1 MASRRGGRG
10 SQFERALVPQYTAH
24 GAIGYAS
31 RKRRALPWQEL
42 LLLCALV
49 ALVALAYVLLTAES
63 AATPAL
69 SILSPASDATIAAGA
84 VTVSVR
90 VDNANRLIAE
100 QGAHLHYYLDVE
112 PPTTPGRP
120 ALTPS
125 SSCFST
131 AEASHTWRLTASG
144 RHRLSVQLV
153 RANDTPLSPAVVA
166 TVSIRVPA
174 SASAAAGAPAAP
186 APKPSAS
193 GC

>member
-10 SQFERALVPQYTAH
+10 PKFERALVSQYTAH
-24 GAIGYAS
+24 GGIGYAS
-31 RKRRALPWQEL
+31 RRRRALPWQEL

-49 ALVALAYVLLTAES
+49 ALVTLAYVLLTAEF
-63 AATPAL
+63 AATPTL
-69 SILSPASDATIAAGA
+69 VILSPAPDATIAAGA

-90 VDNANRLIAE
+90 VENANRLIAE
-100 QGAHLHYYLDVE
+100 QGAHLHYYLDVD
-112 PPTTPGRP
+112 PPTTPSRP

-131 AEASHTWRLTASG
+131 GDTSHTWKVVGSG
-144 RHRLSVQLV
+144 WHRLSVQLV

-166 TVSIRVPA
+166 TVNVRVPA
-174 SASAAAGAPAAP
+174 STSAAAGTPAAP
-186 APKPSAS
+186 APKPSAG